1 MESAS
6 EPILASNLTCNA
18 HIPETLSWPHIMIN
32 LWIHVCIGIGQSVL
46 MHLELLG
53 EYGLLLHF
61 CRKMRSWYE
70 THGFQDFW
78 RII

>member
-6 EPILASNLTCNA
+6 ELILASNSTCNA
-18 HIPETLSWPHIMIN
+18 HILETLSWPHIMTN
-32 LWIHVCIGIGQSVL
+32 LWIHVCIGIGQAVL
-46 MHLELLG
+46 MHLEMLG
-53 EYGLLLHF
+53 EYELRLPF

-70 THGFQDFW
+70 TYGFQDFW